1 MQHGQKLQ
9 KKGICWHL
17 SFFCCFSLFVKVFL
31 LLAFCV
37 CLFRLCWINRLFCCV
52 YSSETDIFDREGWST
67 WSATE
72 TLSMC
77 QFRLRRDKYN
87 KKDSFR
93 DQIFKTQ
100 SLWLHCQKLKKN
112 WTETYKPQ
120 NPLNSY
126 SSKQIRYKLGN
137 NQEFVPIWT
146 FECSNSNDLLIFI
159 NLISTIDTCLLDRN
173 GHTGE

>member
-1 MQHGQKLQ
+1 MDKSC
-9 KKGICWHL
+9 KRKEFIAICPL
-17 SFFCCFSLFVKVFL
+17 FAVSSLFVKVFL

-52 YSSETDIFDREGWST
+52 YLSETDIFDREGWST

-93 DQIFKTQ
+93 DQISKTQ
-100 SLWLHCQKLKKN
+100 SLWLHCQKIKK
-112 WTETYKPQ
+112 TEQ
-120 NPLNSY
+120 RFSNPKILLNSY
-126 SSKQIRYKLGN
+126 HLSLKSKAIKYSSQIEHLN
-137 NQEFVPIWT
+137 VQTPMT
-146 FECSNSNDLLIFI
+146 S
-159 NLISTIDTCLLDRN
+159 
-173 GHTGE
+173 

>member
-1 MQHGQKLQ
+1 MDKSC
-9 KKGICWHL
+9 KRKEFVAICL
-17 SFFCCFSLFVKVFL
+17 PFAVSSLFVKVFL

-120 NPLNSY
+120 NPLKSCHLSLKSKAIKY
-126 SSKQIRYKLGN
+126 SSQIEQLN
-137 NQEFVPIWT
+137 VQTPMTSWFVK
-146 FECSNSNDLLIFI
+146 CQSALLIRVSSFRI
-159 NLISTIDTCLLDRN
+159 
-173 GHTGE
+173 GHIGE